1 MINPSLHRFWLAL
14 IPEQLADKVRS
25 FYRLVKVKN
34 SVKVYTRHK
43 VIVDYDTLFLA
54 KQINESDRDD
64 FLLITNARLS
74 MYEFDKSNS

>member
-1 MINPSLHRFWLAL
+1 M
-14 IPEQLADKVRS
+14 PEQLADNVRN

-54 KQINESDRDD
+54 KQINESERDD

-74 MYEFDKSNS
+74 MYEFEKSYSQTDLI